1 MTKKQIKQYAKEH
14 KCSIREAQRQLGVEA
29 TGNANVDVDPNITT
43 FEDIKNHLKA
53 NSAFYSSNGVGEVT
67 GDEVEA
73 TFTLNDDVSTSRC
86 KLLEV
91 YENNSKGFKGLM
103 QDGFGKCILT
113 ITQNGDGKYT
123 YDLDQDKESIKD
135 IPKFMRP
142 IYKSASE
149 WNRNRIISDVEYLVY
164 DYEYMIGA
172 FNIGAGIRCDAIR
185 NQLESAYPQYT
196 QEVA

>member
-1 MTKKQIKQYAKEH
+1 MTKKEIKQYAKEH
-14 KCSIREAQRQLGVEA
+14 NCSIREAQRQLGVEV

-43 FEDIKNHLKA
+43 FDDIKDHLRA
-53 NSAFYSSNGVGEVT
+53 NSQYFMSNGAGEVT

-73 TFTLNDDVSTSRC
+73 TFTVNDDVSTARC

-113 ITQNGDGKYT
+113 VTQNNDGTYT
-123 YDLDQDKESIKD
+123 YDLQQDEESIKD

-172 FNIGAGIRCDAIR
+172 FNIGAGIKCNAIR

-196 QEVA
+196 KEVA